1 MFDVRDSLR
10 GGEGS
15 SSQTKP
21 PERKEAMSF
30 FCRLSRRHY
39 WCTPHRSSDRKLI
52 QVCYEC
58 GAERPASELVDDLAS
73 ERFNNRLASAKS
85 QLANPAARMIN
96 DGSGA
101 HDRLSSTERARKFAL
116 VK

>member
-1 MFDVRDSLR
+1 
-10 GGEGS
+10 
-15 SSQTKP
+15 
-21 PERKEAMSF
+21 MSF

-39 WCTPHRSSDRKLI
+39 WCTPHRSSDKRLI

-73 ERFNNRLASAKS
+73 ERFNHRLASAKS
-85 QLANPAARMIN
+85 QIANTSVRAVN

-101 HDRLSSTERARKFAL
+101 RDGVVSNERPRKFAV